1 MVLSAICPPA
11 LIYLVFSVTQ
21 ISIDTFQG
29 MYNTAF
35 AKVWVSLI
43 FTIVL
48 NYLCSQGLGIISWF
62 IVFIPF
68 TLMTLII
75 SILLYLFGLDPATGR
90 INISASP
97 KQFREDVI
105 SAERIE
111 KARKH
116 RRRKRH
122 HEREVDRAFEHD
134 YDDYYNHRDRRGNDD
149 FARGDDIDREEDYK
163 TAYHYAKEDE
173 IRDLPQWKKKLLKKH
188 YGHDWRDK
196 YEKKEMHKWQEKHKR
211 HQHYEE
217 PSHHKKRHDKRHD
230 KHHRNRHHKKHQP
243 ILYEPFLDNF
253 KWPSWP
259 TVQMPTANVSAPL
272 ISLPKVDLGSFQL
285 PMPTAVSLGCFGKCN

>member
-1 MVLSAICPPA
+1 MVLSAICTPA

-35 AKVWVSLI
+35 TKVWVSLI

-90 INISASP
+90 IKISAPP
-97 KQFREDVI
+97 KQFKADVI
-105 SAERIE
+105 SVERIE
-111 KARKH
+111 KARRH
-116 RRRKRH
+116 RRR
-122 HEREVDRAFEHD
+122 ERRRAQEEERIFDTE
-134 YDDYYNHRDRRGNDD
+134 YGDYYNHRDHHSGDD
-149 FARGDDIDREEDYK
+149 FARGDDIDREEYYK
-163 TAYHYAKEDE
+163 TSYHYAKEDE
-173 IRDLPQWKKKLLKKH
+173 IRDLPHWKKKLLKKH
-188 YGHDWRDK
+188 YGHDWKKK
-196 YEKKEMHKWQEKHKR
+196 YEKKEWHRWNKKHK
-211 HQHYEE
+211 HKDHYEE
-217 PSHHKKRHDKRHD
+217 PTHHHKHHN
-230 KHHRNRHHKKHQP
+230 KHHKHHKKHQP
-243 ILYEPFLDNF
+243 VLYEPFLDNF

-259 TVQMPTANVSAPL
+259 TVQMPKATVSAPL
-272 ISLPKVDLGSFQL
+272 VSLPKVDLGSFQL
-285 PMPTAVSLGCFGKCN
+285 PIPTNISFGCFGKCDESDD